1 MTTLIECNDCT
12 CLFDKTSDSP
22 DYCQNC
28 GSVDIKEREGV
39 DGKGSAR
46 LGENII
52 LVDSGQSG
60 VNVDELNI
68 INNGPS
74 VIVVGGN
81 CIPSIEELQQDIEA
95 TKIKEE
101 HVCYITA
108 RNEADMLEMISLVKR
123 SKTRRHK
130 DLMKKGRQEFHKKGK

>member
-1 MTTLIECNDCT
+1 MTTLIECNDCK
-12 CLFDKTSDSP
+12 CKFDKKSDSP
-22 DYCQNC
+22 EYCQNC
-28 GSVDIKEREGV
+28 GSRDVRELE

>member
-12 CLFDKTSDSP
+12 CLFEKTSDSP

-46 LGENII
+46 MVGENVI
-52 LVDSGQSG
+52 LVGSGQSG
-60 VNVDELNI
+60 VNVEELNLT
-68 INNGPS
+68 NES
-74 VIVVGGN
+74 AVIVVGGN
-81 CIPSIEELQQDIEA
+81 CIPSVEELQQDIEA
-95 TKIKEE
+95 TKIREE